1 MQDLRV
7 KVPGRANP
15 LRVLYCRRKH
25 LWDVWL
31 IRAMEVVMKVDEL
44 KKLDTD
50 GLLELRDR
58 IDELLSHR
66 RRQLE
71 VQLQRITGKP
81 HGNTATA
88 ADSQGST
95 QPKFRIVPRYRSK
108 RDPN

>member
-1 MQDLRV
+1 
-7 KVPGRANP
+7 
-15 LRVLYCRRKH
+15 
-25 LWDVWL
+25 
-31 IRAMEVVMKVDEL
+31 MKAEDL

-58 IDELLSHR
+58 IDEVLSHR

-81 HGNTATA
+81 HGNAA
-88 ADSQGST
+88 NDADSPGGA

-108 RDPN
+108 RDPNVTWSGRGVLPKWMREEMKGTKLSKEDFRISH

>member
-1 MQDLRV
+1 
-7 KVPGRANP
+7 
-15 LRVLYCRRKH
+15 
-25 LWDVWL
+25 
-31 IRAMEVVMKVDEL
+31 MEDVMKVEEL

-88 ADSQGST
+88 TDPQGST

-108 RDPN
+108 RDPNVTWSGRGMLPKWMREEMKGTKLSKEDFRISG

>member
-1 MQDLRV
+1 
-7 KVPGRANP
+7 
-15 LRVLYCRRKH
+15 
-25 LWDVWL
+25 
-31 IRAMEVVMKVDEL
+31 MKAEEL

-58 IDELLSHR
+58 IDEVLSLR

-81 HGNTATA
+81 HTGAN
-88 ADSQGST
+88 ADEMQSNG

-108 RDPN
+108 KDPNVTWSGRGVLPKWMREEMKGTKLSKEDFRISH